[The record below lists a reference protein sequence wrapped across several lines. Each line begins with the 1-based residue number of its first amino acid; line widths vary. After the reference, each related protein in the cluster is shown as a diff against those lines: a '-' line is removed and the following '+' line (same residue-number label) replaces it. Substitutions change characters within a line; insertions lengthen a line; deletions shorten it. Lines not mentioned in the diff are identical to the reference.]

1 MDIMKQ
7 PLHPRVW
14 AWLELAIEAG
24 VDGQGPI
31 FASASWS
38 SHSSTLPQEV
48 RHHRTI
54 DDMPGSIVGGRQL
67 HWEFIVLIKRWSTN
81 LPRVAGQI
89 QVGIMWIK
97 KKERWWW
104 WWWFWRVWVLRL
116 RGSGSHSAPVLVP
129 ASAAIAQQPHS
140 PWIGAERKEFYSSW
154 HNVDKEKGKMMM
166 MMILKIKIPGTPSPP
181 RANDPRGRFSVIWDK
196 TQRSSYCNS
205 YE

>member
-1 MDIMKQ
+1 M
-7 PLHPRVW
+7 
-14 AWLELAIEAG
+14 AWTRDRG
-24 VDGQGPI
+24 RGWWPGPDLC
-31 FASASWS
+31 F
-38 SHSSTLPQEV
+38 
-48 RHHRTI
+48 
-54 DDMPGSIVGGRQL
+54 SIVGGRQL
-67 HWEFIVLIKRWSTN
+67 HWEFIVPIKRWSTN

-97 KKERWWW
+97 KKERWW

-166 MMILKIKIPGTPSPP
+166 MMMILKIKIPGTPSPP

>member
-31 FASASWS
+31 FASAKWATETSS
-38 SHSSTLPQEV
+38 SHLVQSA
-48 RHHRTI
+48 
-54 DDMPGSIVGGRQL
+54 
-67 HWEFIVLIKRWSTN
+67 

-104 WWWFWRVWVLRL
+104 WWFWRVWVLRL
-116 RGSGSHSAPVLVP
+116 RGSGSHSAPVPVP